1 VTRVSDQTRRKA
13 LEALCAIDLGGA
25 VEDLTPEVH
34 ALLEGVAAHADEID
48 TQISAHAERWKLSR
62 MPTVDRN
69 LLRLGAYEVLHGGE
83 EPKRVIGGVVRLA
96 KMLSTEDSGR
106 FVHALLAA
114 VARDGA
120 RQSDS

>member
-1 VTRVSDQTRRKA
+1 MNRVSDQTRRKA
-13 LEALCAIDLGGA
+13 LEALCAVDLGGS

-48 TQISAHAERWKLSR
+48 TQIAAHAERWKLSR

-69 LLRLGAYEVLHGGE
+69 LLRLGAYEVLHGE
-83 EPKRVIGGVVRLA
+83 EEVKRVIGGVVRLA

-106 FVHALLAA
+106 FVHGLLAA
-114 VARDGA
+114 VARDHPRGA
-120 RQSDS
+120 